1 MKKILKLSLL
11 LVVAMTSMSSYAI
24 DGDFLLHVKKSKG
37 NEISFSLN
45 EIKKVNVS
53 IYDDENNLIYTENAT
68 GEKGIV
74 RSYNL
79 DEFPVGTYYL
89 VVENNLK
96 KVRHE
101 ITISEEKSILTR
113 KAISEVYKPALK
125 NKNIA
130 NVD

>member
-11 LVVAMTSMSSYAI
+11 LVVAMTSVNSYAI
-24 DGDFLLHVKKSKG
+24 DDDFLLNVKKGKG

-53 IYDDENNLIYTENAT
+53 IYDDENNLIYTENAK
-68 GEKGIV
+68 GVKGIL
-74 RSYNL
+74 RTYNL

-101 ITISEEKSILTR
+101 IIISEEKSILTT

-130 NVD
+130 NAD